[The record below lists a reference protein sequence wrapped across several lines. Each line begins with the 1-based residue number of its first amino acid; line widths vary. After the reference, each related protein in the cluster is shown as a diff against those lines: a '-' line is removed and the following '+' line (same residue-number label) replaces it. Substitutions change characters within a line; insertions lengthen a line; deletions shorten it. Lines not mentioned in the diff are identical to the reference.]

1 MIWIRPKQFI
11 SGINRK
17 LHAYSVRLFKVL
29 QRVDP
34 NTYVLDLPLD
44 LGIRSTFNIK
54 DLVAYQKPHPIPND
68 PFEMPPDSPPDDPIE
83 TSTPLTLISAQKDNT
98 DAILDE

>member
-34 NTYVLDLPLD
+34 NAYVLDLPLNF
-44 LGIRSTFNIK
+44 GISFTFNIK
-54 DLVAYQKPHPIPND
+54 DLVAY
-68 PFEMPPDSPPDDPIE
+68 
-83 TSTPLTLISAQKDNT
+83 
-98 DAILDE
+98 